1 MARELFAGVMSGT
14 SLDGV
19 DAIVADFTPR
29 SGKPC
34 ETLGA
39 AHIAYPALLRDE
51 LLALQQP
58 GNNELARAGAAANML
73 AELYSEAIARALA
86 EAKIAPDDVKAAGVH
101 GQTLRHR
108 PDRGL
113 TVQLNNAARV
123 AEKARMAVVAD
134 FRSRDVAAGGQG
146 APLVPA
152 FHAALFARRDRHRV
166 IVNVGGIANITDLP
180 PGGVVRGF
188 DTGPGNVLSDLW
200 CARNRGAT
208 FDAQGAWAATGTTNP
223 ALLEKLLADPY
234 FSAPPPKSTHR
245 DTFNLKWLED
255 RLRGSDGEAEDVQA
269 TLVALTAR
277 TIADAIRAY
286 APGADEILVCGGGA
300 NNATLMRALADE
312 LAPRKLRS
320 TGDEGVPVEQVEPL
334 AFAWLARE
342 ALAGRAG
349 NLPAVTGAK
358 GKRILGAIY
367 PKERVRSANEK
378 RGVRPASEPGRTAGS
393 GGEARAAAAGRLR
406 VRILDHELRAFEPF
420 LIVDLGADEVLVA
433 HRVDQQ
439 RDAALFHRGVVLVHD
454 LVEREAVLEA
464 RAAATGH
471 EHAQLEVGIA
481 FLVDQRPYL
490 GRRGVGEH
498 QRARHLVHCVHCST
512 PCDPSSIIGRPAP
525 RVKTDALIGSTA
537 VANPRSG

>member
-208 FDAQGAWAATGTTNP
+208 FDAQGAWAATGKTNP

-234 FSAPPPKSTHR
+234 FSAPSPKSTHR

-367 PKERVRSANEK
+367 PK
-378 RGVRPASEPGRTAGS
+378 
-393 GGEARAAAAGRLR
+393 
-406 VRILDHELRAFEPF
+406 
-420 LIVDLGADEVLVA
+420 
-433 HRVDQQ
+433 
-439 RDAALFHRGVVLVHD
+439 
-454 LVEREAVLEA
+454 
-464 RAAATGH
+464 
-471 EHAQLEVGIA
+471 
-481 FLVDQRPYL
+481 
-490 GRRGVGEH
+490 
-498 QRARHLVHCVHCST
+498 
-512 PCDPSSIIGRPAP
+512 
-525 RVKTDALIGSTA
+525 
-537 VANPRSG
+537 